1 MCTAFPLITPAS
13 PAVSAQAVKLPA
25 GLLQLEVA
33 SESDLL
39 SSDMSLEECLFL
51 GPGLF
56 AGLLTLPT
64 AGPSPLHAECSK

>member
-51 GPGLF
+51 GPGL
-56 AGLLTLPT
+56 
-64 AGPSPLHAECSK
+64 SPLGGGCFAYFTHIWSLPFTC